1 MGVTLVN
8 PVGYQR
14 TVLVKLRVDTPDV
27 KVRVGGVSVRV

>member
-1 MGVTLVN
+1 MRVTVVN

-27 KVRVGGVSVRV
+27 KVSVGVASVTV